1 MIYNHFVDV
10 FDRKVNDFGRERM
23 KREVEKLEIENSK
36 LFHKC
41 VNATKYE
48 EQIKNQKTKNPRIEE
63 FILKDGAGSICQDHV
78 RKELPVSDWSILI
91 HSRRRNFGSLP
102 ILGVF
107 QTFTYELTYISD
119 IIQH

>member
-36 LFHKC
+36 LFNKC

-63 FILKDGAGSICQDHV
+63 FILKDGAGSICKDHV
-78 RKELPVSDWSILI
+78 RKELPVSDWSIPI
-91 HSRRRNFGSLP
+91 HSRRCNFGSLP
-102 ILGVF
+102 I
-107 QTFTYELTYISD
+107 
-119 IIQH
+119 

>member
-10 FDRKVNDFGRERM
+10 LDRKVNDFGRERM

-91 HSRRRNFGSLP
+91 HSRRCYFGNLP
-102 ILGVF
+102 I
-107 QTFTYELTYISD
+107 
-119 IIQH
+119 